1 MRKFLSITL
10 YVALLAGLVAGGIY
24 CVQQNLAVFAFILFD
39 IAAVLLIYVI
49 SIYNKMVKY
58 RNKVKQ
64 ALSLIDVQ
72 LKLRFDLVPNLTR
85 LVKKYCE
92 HEKSIIQEV
101 TQIRKQAMQAVN
113 EKEKITQA
121 NNLMRSMKNMIAVA
135 EGYPELKADK
145 LFSKF
150 MEELIGIEDRISA
163 ARRIYDSNVN
173 EYNTAIQTFP
183 NTIISKVFKFEEEE
197 LFQIET
203 GEKINI
209 DVGKELL

>member
-1 MRKFLSITL
+1 MRKIFSVLLFI
-10 YVALLAGLVAGGIY
+10 VVLAGLIGGGVY
-24 CVQQNLAVFAFILFD
+24 CLQQKLTVFAFILFD

-101 TQIRKQAMQAVN
+101 TQTRKQAIEAAS
-113 EKEKITQA
+113 EKEKIVQA
-121 NNLMRSMKNMIAVA
+121 NHLMRSMKNMIAVA
-135 EGYPELKADK
+135 EGYPELMADK

-150 MEELIGIEDRISA
+150 MEELISIEDRISA
-163 ARRIYDSNVN
+163 ARRIYDSNVS